1 MGALNLRRGRS
12 AGREC
17 LSKPDRRTNLHSRR
31 GIERISTINANG
43 DFGQPDEQQPSSP
56 GPHFIVAG
64 TRITYP
70 LPTSIADSTGYTA
83 AIGSGH
89 FFEIRVAGLILFTA
103 N

>member
-1 MGALNLRRGRS
+1 MGALDLRRGRS
-12 AGREC
+12 AGREG
-17 LSKPDRRTNLHSRR
+17 LSKPDPRTNFHSRR

-43 DFGQPDEQQPSSP
+43 DFGQPDEQQRSSP

-70 LPTSIADSTGYTA
+70 LPTSIADSSCYIR
-83 AIGSGH
+83 AIASGL
-89 FFEIRVAGLILFTA
+89 FFEILVAALNLCSA